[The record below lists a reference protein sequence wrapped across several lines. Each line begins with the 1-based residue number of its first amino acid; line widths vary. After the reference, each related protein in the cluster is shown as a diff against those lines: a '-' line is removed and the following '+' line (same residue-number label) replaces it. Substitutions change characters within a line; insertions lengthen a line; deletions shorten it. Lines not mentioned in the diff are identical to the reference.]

1 MSFIRYSTVH
11 QTGLIL
17 ILLLVAS
24 RIFAQREGSKIW
36 VADTGDGETASLFRA
51 GTCAVH
57 QPVGSVQPAA
67 AEISLEQLHCYR
79 DAYVQPLTSYSG

>member
-24 RIFAQREGSKIW
+24 RIFAQGEGSKIW

-51 GTCAVH
+51 GSCEVR
-57 QPVGSVQPAA
+57 QLVGSVQPAA
-67 AEISLEQLHCYR
+67 AEIPLPQLHGYR
-79 DAYVQPLTSYSG
+79 EAYVQSLASYSG